1 MNSILCV
8 DYNSLRM
15 AYDNNPRAIAG
26 VWLIV
31 VPTANRGVRSA
42 TLQHIG
48 AAVENIVYLNHISLL
63 RYSSTTI
70 K

>member
-1 MNSILCV
+1 
-8 DYNSLRM
+8 M

-48 AAVENIVYLNHISLL
+48 AAVENTVYLNHISLL
-63 RYSSTTI
+63 RI
-70 K
+70 HQQQLRVNNLLNIFKQ